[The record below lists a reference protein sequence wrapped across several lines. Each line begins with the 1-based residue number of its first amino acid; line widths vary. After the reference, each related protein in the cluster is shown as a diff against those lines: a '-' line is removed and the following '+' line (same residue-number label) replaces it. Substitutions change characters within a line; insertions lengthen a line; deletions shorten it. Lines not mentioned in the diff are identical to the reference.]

1 MAVSPPAAWA
11 DNARN
16 WSVQP
21 ARPTVDCSWRKGK
34 RRFDKGRGIAVI
46 QRLAFV
52 FLLSLIVLAPEGAKA
67 QSSAELIAA
76 DVDAYWA
83 TQFAERGLAYAS
95 PMFRIVDGPGQEI
108 CDFID
113 AYLTPAGYC
122 ATNQTITVST
132 AFVSL
137 EDVAT
142 LLPMISHEWG
152 HHVQNLMDTG
162 VTTALEYELQADCF
176 AGAFVGYAQQA
187 DWINPVVS
195 TIALQV
201 TQSAGDIPWELG
213 PDAGVHGSGAERAV
227 AFMTGLNGGLSACG
241 I

>member
-1 MAVSPPAAWA
+1 MAVYPPAAWA

-46 QRLAFV
+46 LRLAFV
-52 FLLSLIVLAPEGAKA
+52 FLLSLIVLAPESAKA

-83 TQFAERGLAYAS
+83 AQFAERGLAYSS
-95 PMFRIVDGPGQEI
+95 PMFRIVDGPGQEF
-108 CDFID
+108 CDFVD
-113 AYLTPAGYC
+113 AYATPAGYC
-122 ATNQTITVST
+122 FSNQTVTVST
-132 AFVSL
+132 AFVSP
-137 EDVAT
+137 EDAFT

-152 HHVQNLMDTG
+152 HHIQNLIDTG
-162 VTTALEYELQADCF
+162 VVTPIDYELQADCF
-176 AGAFVGYAQQA
+176 AGAFVAYAQQS
-187 DWINPVVS
+187 DLINPVVS
-195 TIALQV
+195 SIALLI
-201 TQSAGDIPWELG
+201 TQSAGDVPWLPEDG
-213 PDAGVHGSGAERAV
+213 IHGSGPERAI
-227 AFMTGLNGGLSACG
+227 AFMAGLNQGLSACG